1 MIISD
6 LNYLE
11 SVNTE
16 ASKSLAG
23 GGDIS
28 FNIASN
34 VDINKKV
41 NFDIVKNVNA
51 NVNNPDQLA
60 TAQSDAEA
68 FGTYALAETDTYTYV
83 TDQEAF
89 SYSESVSA
97 LDLNPGAGG
106 NGETPVAFNS
116 NYRGINY
123 SLKTLMKNRFLSQ

>member
-23 GGDIS
+23 GGDIAFS
-28 FNIASN
+28 IQSN
-34 VDINKKV
+34 VDINKTV
-41 NFDIVKNVNA
+41 NFDINKVVNA

-68 FGTYALAETDTYTYV
+68 FGINALAETDTYTYV

-89 SYSESVSA
+89 SYSESVAA
-97 LDLNPGAGG
+97 LDLNPEGG
-106 NGETPVAFNS
+106 NGGEPAV
-116 NYRGINY
+116 G
-123 SLKTLMKNRFLSQ
+123 

>member
-6 LNYLE
+6 LSYLE

-23 GGDIS
+23 GGDIA
-28 FNIASN
+28 FNIASDVN
-34 VDINKKV
+34 INKTV
-41 NFDIVKNVNA
+41 NFDINKNVVA

-68 FGTYALAETDTYTYV
+68 FGINALAETDTYTYV

-89 SYSESVSA
+89 SYSESVAA
-97 LDLNPGAGG
+97 LDLNPGAENGG
-106 NGETPVAFNS
+106 LTPV
-116 NYRGINY
+116 G
-123 SLKTLMKNRFLSQ
+123 